1 MRVGG
6 IVYNNLTGGGTE
18 KRGGETKI
26 LKKDGKLGGG
36 GGSWNPLANYVIHAL
51 NILREC
57 IERNSF
63 FKIGE
68 QFNDLMID

>member
-1 MRVGG
+1 MRKPRLVGSIRAVGGCVRVGG

-36 GGSWNPLANYVIHAL
+36 GAGTPLRTI
-51 NILREC
+51 
-57 IERNSF
+57 
-63 FKIGE
+63 
-68 QFNDLMID
+68 